1 MLLIWS
7 GKGYKV
13 PLSAA
18 LSTIGTMVVTDS
30 LGIEISDDALGAVAA
45 FISGVFVWKLHH
57 WLADRKSALCI
68 VDNET
73 GESVSL
79 EIKHDFYWI
88 PLKYW
93 GVTYSIG
100 GILIA
105 VNVAY
110 PGIYGL

>member
-1 MLLIWS
+1 M
-7 GKGYKV
+7 V

-18 LSTIGTMVVTDS
+18 LATIGTMLVTDS
-30 LGIEISDDALGAVAA
+30 LGIEISDNAISASAA
-45 FISGVFVWKLHH
+45 FIAGAFVWKLHH
-57 WLADRKSALCI
+57 LLAKRTSALSI

-73 GESVSL
+73 GDSVPL

-93 GVTYSIG
+93 GAIFVIG
-100 GILIA
+100 GVLTS
-105 VNVAY
+105 VNVAF